1 MWWLMTT
8 GAGMEMTEL
17 EKSIAVLFRRKGKD
31 LLTEREFVFSASMD
45 LRWFS
50 PKDAQRLLDA
60 ALTGGYLQ
68 KKNGSLLPTFDCDK
82 VEVPLDYRP
91 TKNVLDV
98 KKTAGSKDLFSEI
111 VEDIVRSR
119 SVPKRE
125 VVSKVNRKQE
135 VLGIDVE
142 PAALL
147 VACDYGMPVDGSYIE
162 RAASEILSR
171 DMHP

>member
-1 MWWLMTT
+1 
-8 GAGMEMTEL
+8 MTEL
-17 EKSIAVLFRRKGKD
+17 EKSVAVLFRRKGKE

-50 PKDAQRLLDA
+50 PKDAQKLLDA
-60 ALTGGYLQ
+60 ALTGGYLR
-68 KKNGSLLPTFDCDK
+68 KKDGNLLPTFDCDK
-82 VEVPLDYRP
+82 VDVPLDYRP
-91 TKNVLDV
+91 TKGVLEV
-98 KKTAGSKDLFSEI
+98 KKPSRSVDLFSEI
-111 VEDIVRSR
+111 VESIVKTR

-162 RAASEILSR
+162 RAASEVLSR